1 MSEIVN
7 PNLDFLP
14 HHRDGIYLVGGTV
27 RDLLMGRKQADVDL
41 AIRGDFVRI
50 AAKIADK
57 CQGKVVDLG
66 KKGFAVLRVA
76 SPSLTV
82 DISPLTGQTIEED
95 LCNRDF
101 TINAIAYDVAS
112 GRLVDC
118 SGGLADL
125 KQKTIRMVS
134 DTVFTKDP
142 ARLVRAYRMAAML
155 EFDIDPNTRA
165 AIDNFSHLIDQ
176 VAGERIWAE
185 LLKLF
190 TLPHASPIVRQ
201 MAEDNLLVSIVPELK
216 PSIGCIQ
223 NGFHQFDVFEHS
235 LRTYAQLER
244 LLADTNDPFTRRLTA
259 DEMTMLVAH
268 GALMKYAALLHDAG
282 KPSTKRIHA
291 DGRVSFPGHAG
302 RGATIAAT
310 VSERLRLSKLQRE
323 TAVTIIRN
331 HIRPL
336 FLFLAK
342 RNGMLSH
349 RGIIRFFNHCGPLTL
364 PILVH
369 SMADVMGKHQELQSK
384 DADFISFCNRLMD
397 DYVIF
402 QNRKTIGPPLI
413 NGHDLIKIF
422 GLFPAPRFK
431 WILSRVDEH
440 RLSGELSTR
449 EEALHWVKAQLESH
463 WGDGTQAFQK
473 KMKG

>member
-7 PNLDFLP
+7 PNIDFLP

-27 RDLLMGRKQADVDL
+27 RDLLMGREQADVDL

-50 AAKIADK
+50 AAKIADR

-66 KKGFAVLRVA
+66 KKGFAVLRVT

-82 DISPLTGQTIEED
+82 DITPLTGQTIEED
-95 LCNRDF
+95 LSKRDF
-101 TINAIAYDVAS
+101 TINALAFDVAA

-142 ARLVRAYRMAAML
+142 ARLVRAYRIAAML
-155 EFDIDPNTRA
+155 GFGIDPKTRA
-165 AIDNFSHLIDQ
+165 TIGRSSHLIDQ

-185 LLKLF
+185 LFKLF
-190 TLPHASPIVRQ
+190 TLPHASPTVRQ

-223 NGFHQFDVFEHS
+223 NRFHQFDVFEHS
-235 LRTYAQLER
+235 LRAHEQVER
-244 LLADTNDPFTRRLTA
+244 LLADANDPFTNRLTT
-259 DEMTMLVAH
+259 DEMTKLLDH
-268 GALMKYAALLHDAG
+268 GALMKYAALLHDVG
-282 KPSTKRIHA
+282 KPSTKRIHTA
-291 DGRVSFPGHAG
+291 GRVSFPGHAG

-310 VSERLRLSKLQRE
+310 VSERLRLSKFQRE

-342 RNGMLSH
+342 QNGTLSH
-349 RGIIRFFNHCGPLTL
+349 RGTIRFFNHCGPLAL

-369 SMADVMGKHQELQSK
+369 SMADIMAKHQILQSK
-384 DADFISFCNRLMD
+384 DADFISFCNRLLD
-397 DYVIF
+397 DYAVF
-402 QNRKTIGPPLI
+402 QNRKTNAPPLI

-449 EEALHWVKAQLESH
+449 EEALDWVKAQLESH
-463 WGDGTQAFQK
+463 WGNDGQAL
-473 KMKG
+473 GE

>member
-41 AIRGDFVRI
+41 AIRGDFVRV
-50 AAKIADK
+50 AAMIADK

-76 SPSLTV
+76 SPSLSV
-82 DISPLTGQTIEED
+82 DITPLTGQTIEED
-95 LCNRDF
+95 LCKRDF
-101 TINAIAYDVAS
+101 TINAIAYDVAA

-142 ARLVRAYRMAAML
+142 ARLVRAYRLAAML
-155 EFDIDPNTRA
+155 EFGIDPQTRA
-165 AIDNFSHLIDQ
+165 AIGRFGHLIDQ
-176 VAGERIWAE
+176 IAGERIWAE

-201 MAEDNLLVSIVPELK
+201 MAEDNLLVSIFPELK

-223 NGFHQFDVFEHS
+223 NRFHQFDVFEHS
-235 LRTYAQLER
+235 LRTYEQLER
-244 LLADTNDPFTRRLTA
+244 LLANTNDQFTNRLTA
-259 DEMTMLVAH
+259 DEMARLLDH
-268 GALMKYAALLHDAG
+268 GALMKYAALLHDVG
-282 KPSTKRIHA
+282 KPSTKRTHT
-291 DGRVSFPGHAG
+291 DGHVGFPGHAG
-302 RGATIAAT
+302 RGATIAAII
-310 VSERLRLSKLQRE
+310 SERLRLSKLQRD

-331 HIRPL
+331 HVRPL
-336 FLFLAK
+336 FLFLAMQ
-342 RNGMLSH
+342 NGTLSH
-349 RGIIRFFNHCGPLTL
+349 RGTIRFFNHCGPLTL
-364 PILVH
+364 PILFH
-369 SMADVMGKHQELQSK
+369 SMADSMAKHQILQSK
-384 DADFISFCNRLMD
+384 DSGFISFCNRLMD

-402 QNRKTIGPPLI
+402 RDHKTISPPLI

-449 EEALHWVKAQLESH
+449 EEALDWVRAQLESH
-463 WGDGTQAFQK
+463 WGDGAQSL
-473 KMKG
+473 KGKR